1 METVAFPLG
10 VLDSA
15 LARVLIESPL
25 SPFHV
30 MSPEGRVEKE
40 VVPKVVAKGMGCGE
54 GWVCA
59 ERMEMPKRIHERR
72 MRRFEAG
79 KLGVESVLGAH
90 LDSPTRS
97 WMVAFAGCF
106 CSFNAELGGV
116 VDACIYFRVGTIG
129 STCFRVR
136 HCSLRCR

>member
-1 METVAFPLG
+1 
-10 VLDSA
+10 
-15 LARVLIESPL
+15 
-25 SPFHV
+25 

-97 WMVAFAGCF
+97 WIVALVGCL
-106 CSFNAELGGV
+106 CIFNAVLVGV
-116 VDACIYFRVGTIG
+116 VGACIYSEWAQPDVHVSEFATAHLGVSEQSNVT
-129 STCFRVR
+129 
-136 HCSLRCR
+136 